1 VKATITIEYNKQT
14 GEIDITG
21 DCSPPED
28 GVYTGLHVVYLYLA
42 KNMHK
47 VVADASAWVVSDDS
61 SREA

>member
-1 VKATITIEYNKQT
+1 VKATITIEDNEQT
-14 GEIDITG
+14 GEVDITG
-21 DCSPPED
+21 ECSSPED
-28 GVYTGLHVVYLYLA
+28 GHFTGVHLVFLYLA